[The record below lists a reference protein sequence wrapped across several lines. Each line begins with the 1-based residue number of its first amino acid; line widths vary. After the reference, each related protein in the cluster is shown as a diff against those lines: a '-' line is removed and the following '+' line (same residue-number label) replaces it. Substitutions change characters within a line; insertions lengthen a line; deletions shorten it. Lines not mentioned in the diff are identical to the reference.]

1 MEQPGGR
8 EPSPP
13 KGNISSDA
21 AAEVR
26 SPSGYYAAVTLCGS
40 DGLLRVSVFQWFYD
54 EVVDEEYW
62 GQISTDLITDT
73 LETATKLA
81 HEELE
86 KFRFRADFI

>member
-1 MEQPGGR
+1 
-8 EPSPP
+8 
-13 KGNISSDA
+13 
-21 AAEVR
+21 
-26 SPSGYYAAVTLCGS
+26 
-40 DGLLRVSVFQWFYD
+40 VFQWFYD